1 MKTPGKIAA
10 LATSLSL
17 SLALVA
23 CGGAASSSASSS
35 AASASDSAAAA
46 SSSSAAADS
55 ASSSAAADS
64 TSSSSVAASEADAY
78 RNEAFGIGF
87 ILPEGWKFA
96 DAASIQGTNGTI
108 ASATS
113 GASIDMA
120 ATNEEA
126 GASLIVA
133 IVEPSNETAGKTAED
148 FLKGQV
154 DEMEKNLKDNNV
166 SYTADEA
173 EIEFNG
179 LDRKLP
185 ANVATITQNGQEL
198 TIAQAVAEKDGA
210 FMDIVSLGTSKDE
223 VLNSFSSFRSA
234 AE

>member
-1 MKTPGKIAA
+1 MKTPGNIAA

-35 AASASDSAAAA
+35 AVSASDSAAAA
-46 SSSSAAADS
+46 SSSSAAT
-55 ASSSAAADS
+55 DS
-64 TSSSSVAASEADAY
+64 TSSSSVDASEADAY
-78 RNEAFGIGF
+78 TNKDFGIGF
-87 ILPEGWKFA
+87 VLPEGWKFA
-96 DAASIQGTNGTI
+96 DVASIQETNGTI
-108 ASATS
+108 ASATN
-113 GASIDMA
+113 GTSIDMV
-120 ATNEEA
+120 ATNEAA
-126 GASLIVA
+126 GTSLIVA
-133 IVEPSNETAGKTAED
+133 IVEPSDETAGKTAED
-148 FLKGQV
+148 ILKSQV
-154 DEMEKNLKDNNV
+154 DEMEKKLKDNNV

-185 ANVATITQNGQEL
+185 ANIATITQNGQEL
-198 TIAQAVAEKDGA
+198 TIAQAVADKDGY